1 MNKLSRRFTGNWANL
16 LRTKTKRQQQRRRLM
31 AEPLEDRRM
40 LAVDINAF
48 HNYESPTDVNADG
61 AISPLD
67 ALVVI
72 NYLNGA
78 SGVAEGEDE
87 LPTSTMKPDVNGDG
101 HISPLDALM
110 VINDLAEGEAGAV
123 VTFSHQATNVSG
135 EPITSV
141 GIGDTFYLQT
151 LVEDTRSSAQGVFA
165 AYFDLDYDESLVR
178 VNQRESQT
186 IQFSNNPEGGTYT
199 LTFNGQT
206 TAPITFIRQLVIA
219 PGVPPIRSAEVV
231 APLNVANIRDA
242 LLALP
247 NIDPGDIEVVPLIGG
262 TVAGGALFNYEVKFG
277 GQYANTDVSKMS
289 AANIDLSNG
298 GAVAVFDT
306 SNELLVPTLAEL
318 QAENPATTEA
328 DRAAL
333 VARSEATRSFTF
345 AFPKYSSGHSGAFGV
360 AAPGSTNMIID
371 ELGAFTS
378 NQTPG
383 DGEPEVLVSVQLT
396 SLAGGVATF
405 LGNPADIRP
414 DHDVL
419 VFGLDTAVS
428 TSDIGFMPF
437 ELTIASVLTAVNDP
451 VTVIQDSGVTPIDVL
466 SNDISVNGTKVI
478 TGVNTTGTSGT
489 VTFTETGVTYQPPA
503 GFSGQTSFTY
513 TISNNA
519 GATATGTVNVTVTP
533 IVPPTVPFAANNSF
547 TFAEDSGTQTLNVLG
562 NDIVG
567 DGNTLAITQL
577 TVGTQTVT
585 PGNSATVNSGTL
597 QGTLA
602 LAANGTNVTFTPA
615 ADSNGSFTFTY
626 TIVQSPDPGDEDAIR
641 TATVGVTI
649 TPVNDPPTL
658 NVPGAQTV
666 AEDPATPLAITGLSV
681 NDIDNDTLTVTLG
694 VANGSL
700 NTAAPIARS
709 GSSVTLTGSIAN
721 INTALAGLTYMPN
734 LDFNGSD
741 SLTVGVNDGSGG
753 VANGSVAITVTAVN
767 DDPTL
772 TVPGA
777 QQFFRDVSNSLSSAI
792 SVTDVDAGTND
803 VRVNLTI
810 GTGTLAVSQTN
821 GVQVTT
827 IANGISLT
835 GSIANLNLAL
845 ASLTYFGTTA
855 SPAELPF
862 ILTVVANDLG
872 NTGSG
877 GGQDVT
883 RTIPVEVLDF
893 VPATISG
900 EIFVDANENN
910 QRDSGE
916 GVGNI
921 VVTLTGTDFRGTTVN
936 MTTTTN
942 ADGTYSFVGVAPNQ
956 AGSPYLITQQQSTF
970 LLNNRSTISVNVDL
984 QGMTTT
990 SGTLRNAVQFTN
1002 EFTEVYRLFALSGS
1016 QPSSVLFGVDG
1027 GHSISMLEGEWAN
1040 GRYSRVRFVPS
1051 ADGSTG
1057 TLTVFDHQL
1066 GTHRVAHVS
1075 TAAGTLTFRGN
1086 GAARVY
1092 QIVGGPSLLGSSSS
1106 QSEGDATTDGAVF
1119 ARGVD
1124 SIFAAG
1130 GV

>member
-1 MNKLSRRFTGNWANL
+1 MNKLSRRFTGNWANM
-16 LRTKTKRQQQRRRLM
+16 LRTKGKRQQQRRRLM

-48 HNYESPTDVNADG
+48 HNYESPTDVNGDE

-67 ALVVI
+67 ALIVI
-72 NYLNGA
+72 NHLNGA
-78 SGVAEGEDE
+78 SGDAEGEDQRS
-87 LPTSTMKPDVNGDG
+87 STTKPDVNGDG

-123 VTFSHQATNVSG
+123 VTFSHQATNLSG
-135 EPITSV
+135 EPITNV
-141 GIGDTFYLQT
+141 ELGETFVLQT
-151 LVEDTRSSAQGVFA
+151 LVQDMRSSPQGLFA
-165 AYFDLDYDESLVR
+165 AYLDLDYDESLVR

-186 IQFSNNPEGGTYT
+186 VQFGHSPTGGTYR
-199 LTFNGQT
+199 LSFEGNT
-206 TAPITFIRQLVIA
+206 TAPINFTDRLVF
-219 PGVPPIRSAEVV
+219 GPIVITEATEV
-231 APLNVANIRDA
+231 AKANAAALRDA
-242 LLALP
+242 LLGLQ
-247 NIDPGDIEVVPLIGG
+247 NINAGDVEVVPLTGG
-262 TVAGGALFNYEVKFG
+262 TVSGGFQFNFEVKFG
-277 GQYANTDVSKMS
+277 GQYSGIDVPKLVPSNVQLTNAASNPNIPTVTVFNTSD
-289 AANIDLSNG
+289 
-298 GAVAVFDT
+298 
-306 SNELLVPTLAEL
+306 ELLVPSLAQL
-318 QAENPATTEA
+318 QQDNPNTTAA

-333 VARSEATRSFTF
+333 VARSEAIRSFTF
-345 AFPKYSSGHSGAFGV
+345 AFPKYSSGHSGALSV

-371 ELGAFTS
+371 EIGAFTS

-383 DGEPEVLVSVQLT
+383 GDEVEVLVEVQMT
-396 SLAGGVATF
+396 ALAGGVATF
-405 LGNPADIRP
+405 LGNPADRTP

-437 ELTIASVLTAVNDP
+437 ELTISSVLTAVNDP
-451 VTVIQDSGVTPIDVL
+451 VTVIEGSGVTPIDVL
-466 SNDISVNGTKVI
+466 SNDTSVNGTKVI

-489 VTFTETGVTYQPPA
+489 VTFTATGVTYQPSA
-503 GFSGQTSFTY
+503 GFSGQTSFRY

-533 IVPPTVPFAANNSF
+533 IVPPSIPFAANNSF
-547 TFAEDSGTQTLNVLG
+547 TFAEDSGPQTLNVLG
-562 NDIVG
+562 NDIVA

-585 PGNSATVNSGTL
+585 PGNSTAVNSGTL

-602 LAANGTNVTFTPA
+602 LAANGTNVTFTPD

-626 TIVQSPDPGDEDAIR
+626 TIVQSLDPGDEDAIR

-658 NVPGAQTV
+658 NVPGARTV

-681 NDIDNDTLTVTLG
+681 NDIDGGTLTVTLG

-709 GSSVTLTGSIAN
+709 GGSVTLTGSAAN

-753 VANGSVAITVTAVN
+753 VANGSIAITITAVN

-777 QQFFRDVSNSLSSAI
+777 LQLLRDVSNSLSSAI
-792 SVTDVDAGTND
+792 RVADVDAGSND

-821 GVQVTT
+821 GVQVAT

-845 ASLTYFGTTA
+845 ARLTYFGTT
-855 SPAELPF
+855 SGNF
-862 ILTVVANDLG
+862 TLTVAANDLG

-883 RTIPVEVLDF
+883 RTIPVQVLDF

-942 ADGTYSFVGVAPNQ
+942 ADGTYSFVGVAPNR
-956 AGSPYLITQQQSTF
+956 AGSPYVITQQQSSF
-970 LLNNRSTISVNVDL
+970 LLNNGSTISVNVDL
-984 QGMTTT
+984 QGTTTT
-990 SGTLRNAVQFTN
+990 SGTLRNSVQFTN

-1027 GHSISMLEGEWAN
+1027 SHNISMLEGEWAN
-1040 GRYSRVRFVPS
+1040 GRYSNIRFVPS
-1051 ADGSTG
+1051 ADGSAG

-1066 GTHRVAHVS
+1066 GTDRVANVS
-1075 TAAGTLTFRGN
+1075 TAAGTLTFRGT

-1106 QSEGDATTDGAVF
+1106 QGEGDATTDGAAF

-1124 SIFAAG
+1124 SIFAGG